1 MRIMTINICF
11 FKILNI
17 ITIMIIYSNE
27 QKKGNKMSNKERVN
41 IQSLYDWITSTIE
54 NYGDKYGSLVFQSDW
69 IPLPDYFFN
78 YKNDKIFSSA
88 IHISYDDEYFS
99 FGISTLDYV
108 EPIGGCS
115 LKSVMNNDGIFKK
128 DALGFMLESL
138 LNRQEDNNKNN
149 IFVLDIK
156 RNIEDVVKGNV
167 SYFYY
172 TINDYLHYSEKEEKE
187 LLKNTFTFK
196 NIEII
201 KSKNKV
207 LKDINKNADEIY
219 KQKYNELCS
228 LFYSP
233 DTEKYPQQEVIEP
246 ENLKING
253 DLLKKGSHLVINGI
267 KYKVGEDVILKNHK
281 EDFFESSAGKE
292 IDIKVTHKGQVYLYR
307 ESDNNLYSMD
317 IYIKKEK
324 DKKGN
329 NMYYLDEIIEEQLYI
344 HNVTINLPKDDRPL
358 TVSSYFIDLKFKE
371 MYKDYNSE
379 KAYKRKDFVNYPK
392 EIIHQKSINEEI
404 LNIFKNEFKNNKDL
418 LIDDFDV
425 RKWSDNVIYTNFG
438 LNLSIETSKPSV
450 RKRKM

>member
-1 MRIMTINICF
+1 MN
-11 FKILNI
+11 
-17 ITIMIIYSNE
+17 
-27 QKKGNKMSNKERVN
+27 NKERVN
-41 IQSLYDWITSTIE
+41 IQSLYDWITFTIE

-69 IPLPDYFFN
+69 IPLPDSFFN

-88 IHISYDDEYFS
+88 IHISYNDEHFC

-115 LKSVMNNDGIFKK
+115 LQSVINNDDIFKK
-128 DALGFMLESL
+128 DTLGFMLESL

-156 RNIEDVVKGNV
+156 RSIEDVVKGNV

-172 TINDYLHYSEKEEKE
+172 TINDYLHYNEKEEKE
-187 LLKNTFTFK
+187 LLKNIFTFQ
-196 NIEII
+196 NVGII

-207 LKDINKNADEIY
+207 LKDINKKTNENTNKNSDEIY
-219 KQKYNELCS
+219 KQKYDELS
-228 LFYSP
+228 RLFYSP
-233 DTEKYPQQEVIEP
+233 YTEKYPQQEVIEP
-246 ENLKING
+246 ENLKINE
-253 DLLKKGSHLVINGI
+253 DLLKKGNSLVINGI
-267 KYKVGEDVILKNHK
+267 KYKVGEDVIFKNHK
-281 EDFFESSAGKE
+281 EDFIESSSGKD

-329 NMYYLDEIIEEQLYI
+329 KMYYLDEIIEEQLYI
-344 HNVTINLPKDDRPL
+344 HNVTVNLPEDDRPL
-358 TVSSYFIDLKFKE
+358 TITSYFNDLKFKE
-371 MYKDYNSE
+371 MYQDYNSE
-379 KAYKRKDFVNYPK
+379 KAYTREDFENYPK
-392 EIIHQKSINEEI
+392 DTIHQNSINEEV

-418 LIDDFDV
+418 LIENFDV

-438 LNLSIETSKPSV
+438 LNLSAETTKPSV

>member
-1 MRIMTINICF
+1 MN
-11 FKILNI
+11 
-17 ITIMIIYSNE
+17 
-27 QKKGNKMSNKERVN
+27 NKERVN
-41 IQSLYDWITSTIE
+41 IQSLYDWITFTIE

-69 IPLPDYFFN
+69 IPLPDSFFN

-88 IHISYDDEYFS
+88 IHISYNDEHFC

-115 LKSVMNNDGIFKK
+115 LQSVMNNDDIFKK

-138 LNRQEDNNKNN
+138 LNRQKDNNKNN

-156 RNIEDVVKGNV
+156 RSIEDVVKGNV

-172 TINDYLHYSEKEEKE
+172 TINDYLHYNEKEEKE
-187 LLKNTFTFK
+187 LLKNTFTFQ
-196 NIEII
+196 NVEII
-201 KSKNKV
+201 RSKNKV
-207 LKDINKNADEIY
+207 LKDINKKTNKNSDEIY
-219 KQKYNELCS
+219 KQKYDELS
-228 LFYSP
+228 RLFYSP
-233 DTEKYPQQEVIEP
+233 YTEKYPQQEVIEP
-246 ENLKING
+246 ENLKINE
-253 DLLKKGSHLVINGI
+253 DLLKKGNSLVINGI
-267 KYKVGEDVILKNHK
+267 KYKVGEDVIFKNHK
-281 EDFFESSAGKE
+281 EDFIESSSEKD

-329 NMYYLDEIIEEQLYI
+329 KMYYLDEIIEEQLYI
-344 HNVTINLPKDDRPL
+344 HNVTVNLPEDDRPL
-358 TVSSYFIDLKFKE
+358 TITSYFNDLKFKE
-371 MYKDYNSE
+371 MYQDYNSE
-379 KAYKRKDFVNYPK
+379 KAYTREDFENYPK
-392 EIIHQKSINEEI
+392 DIIHQNSINEEV
-404 LNIFKNEFKNNKDL
+404 LNIFKNEFNNNKNL

-438 LNLSIETSKPSV
+438 LNLSTEKSKPSV

>member
-1 MRIMTINICF
+1 MN
-11 FKILNI
+11 
-17 ITIMIIYSNE
+17 
-27 QKKGNKMSNKERVN
+27 NKERVN
-41 IQSLYDWITSTIE
+41 IQSLYDWITFTIE

-69 IPLPDYFFN
+69 IPLPDSFFN

-88 IHISYDDEYFS
+88 IHISYNDEHFC

-115 LKSVMNNDGIFKK
+115 LKNVMSNDEIFKK

-156 RNIEDVVKGNV
+156 RSIEDVVKGNV

-187 LLKNTFTFK
+187 LLKDTFTFQ
-196 NIEII
+196 NVEII
-201 KSKNKV
+201 KSKSKSKNKV
-207 LKDINKNADEIY
+207 LKDINKKANENTNKNADEIY
-219 KQKYNELCS
+219 DQKYNELS
-228 LFYSP
+228 RLFYSS
-233 DTEKYPQQEVIEP
+233 DTEKYPQQEVIKP
-246 ENLKING
+246 KNLKINE
-253 DLLKKGSHLVINGI
+253 DLLKKGNSLVINGI
-267 KYKVGEDVILKNHK
+267 KYKVGEDVIFKNHK
-281 EDFFESSAGKE
+281 EDFIESSSGKD

-329 NMYYLDEIIEEQLYI
+329 KMYYLDEIIEEQLYI
-344 HNVTINLPKDDRPL
+344 HNVTVNLPEDDRPL
-358 TVSSYFIDLKFKE
+358 TITSYFNDLKFKE
-371 MYKDYNSE
+371 MYQDYNSE
-379 KAYKRKDFVNYPK
+379 KAYTREDFENYPK
-392 EIIHQKSINEEI
+392 DIIHQNSINEEV
-404 LNIFKNEFKNNKDL
+404 LNIFKNEFNNNKNL

-438 LNLSIETSKPSV
+438 LNLSTEKSKPSV